1 MTFPRCSCILR
12 AALAI
17 AGLGG
22 SLALPSVGEEPPPIK
37 IRVENGIKIR
47 VEKEPY
53 APYKQLLPT
62 GKVIEQYQNR
72 LKRNPKDLQA
82 CTMLAQLYIRRA
94 RETGDFASYDR
105 AETSARQALKLN
117 KDDVSAQANLA
128 LVLCAQHKF
137 AQGLRLA
144 EQLYRKHPT
153 EHTLLS
159 IIGDAQLER
168 GDYRAAE
175 KSYRKLQKKEPR
187 YSLSSRWARLAEVR
201 GQADKALEHMKRAV
215 KEEIHTSVTPQGRA
229 WFHFRL
235 GETYFHAGQLDKAA
249 ECLEES
255 LKSNPNYPQALAYLG
270 KVRAGQGKYEEA
282 IKLYVRAAGLY
293 PDLAMLADLGDLYA
307 RTGKKFLARLNYEKL
322 EAVGRKQDVYARELS
337 LYYCDHDLKPAE
349 ALALARKDLEA
360 RKDIHAYDTLAWALC
375 KNKRY
380 KEAAEALAKALK
392 EGANDAVLLYHAGMI
407 HAGLGDKD
415 RARDH
420 LKRALA
426 RNPAFSLLQAEKAR
440 KALKEL
446 GE

>member
-1 MTFPRCSCILR
+1 MASPKYVCILG
-12 AALAI
+12 AVLAI
-17 AGLGG
+17 AVL
-22 SLALPSVGEEPPPIK
+22 SAAEEPPPIK
-37 IRVENGIKIR
+37 IRVENGIKVR

-53 APYKQLLPT
+53 APYKQLLT
-62 GKVIEQYQNR
+62 TDKVIEQYQQR

-82 CTMLAQLYIRRA
+82 CTMLAHLHIRRA
-94 RETGDFASYDR
+94 RESGDFASYDQ
-105 AETSARQALKLN
+105 AEAAARQALKLN

-128 LVLCAQHKF
+128 LVLSAQHKF
-137 AQGLRLA
+137 AEGLRLA
-144 EQLYRKHPT
+144 QQLYRKHPT

-168 GDYRAAE
+168 GDYQSAE
-175 KSYRKLQKKEPR
+175 KSYRELQKKEPR

-201 GQADKALEHMKRAV
+201 GQGERALEHMKRAAQ
-215 KEEIHTSVTPQGRA
+215 EEIHSSVTPQGRA
-229 WFHFRL
+229 WFDFRL
-235 GETYFHAGQLDKAA
+235 GELYFHAGSLDKAA
-249 ECLEES
+249 ACLEKS
-255 LKSNPNYPQALAYLG
+255 LELNRSYPQALAYLG
-270 KVRAGQGKYEEA
+270 KVRAGQGKYDEA

-307 RTGKKFLARLNYEKL
+307 KTGKNFLARLNYEKL

-337 LYYCDHDLKPAE
+337 LYYSDHDLKPAE
-349 ALALARKDLEA
+349 ALALARKDLEV
-360 RKDIHAYDTLAWALC
+360 RKDIHSHDTLAWALC

-380 KEAAEALAKALK
+380 KEAAQASALALK
-392 EGANDAVLLYHAGMI
+392 EGSNDATLLFHAGMI

-426 RNPAFSLLQAEKAR
+426 RNPAFSLLQAEMAR
-440 KALKEL
+440 KALKDL